1 MSMCLGLCTLSD
13 ENIEKVLA
21 DPPLIWKVVAPD
33 DPEAY
38 EGARNEPPAGFLS
51 KIFGR
56 SKTPTVRNTDFS
68 LADDEMADTDL
79 DKAWHGIHYMLTGTA
94 WEGEEPL
101 NFLVGGGR
109 EVGDIDIGY
118 GPARAF
124 TSKQVQSL
132 NAALLPID
140 ESFLKS
146 RFRPSEMMNL
156 EIYPAIWDRDP
167 AEDDSFGYCAEYFD
181 SLKSFVAHAAE
192 RNMGL
197 IVYLT

>member
-13 ENIEKVLA
+13 ENIERVLA

-33 DPEAY
+33 DPESY
-38 EGARNEPPAGFLS
+38 EKAREERPVGFLS

-56 SKTPTVRNTDFS
+56 KQAPAAHVTDFS
-68 LADDEMADTDL
+68 LADGEVADTDL
-79 DKAWHGIHYMLTGTA
+79 DKAWHGIHYLLTRTA

-101 NFLVGGGR
+101 SFLVRGGS
-109 EVGDIDIGY
+109 EVGDIDVGY
-118 GPARAF
+118 GPARAL
-124 TSKQVQSL
+124 TSKQVHSL
-132 NAALLPID
+132 NAALQPID
-140 ESFLKS
+140 EAFLKG
-146 RFRPSEMMNL
+146 RFSPSEMMTL

-167 AEDDSFGYCAEYFD
+167 LEDDTFGYCLENFET
-181 SLKSFVAHAAE
+181 LKSFVAQAAE